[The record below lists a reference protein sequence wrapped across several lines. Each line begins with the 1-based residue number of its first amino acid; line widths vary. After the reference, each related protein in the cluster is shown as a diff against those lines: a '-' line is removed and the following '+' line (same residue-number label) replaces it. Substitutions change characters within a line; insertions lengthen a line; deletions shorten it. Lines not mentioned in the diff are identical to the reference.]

1 MNTEPGYNIT
11 EKYYAVYNLSIKN
24 NGSNNLDFKLN
35 ELHVR
40 DGNHIFNTTTLEPES

>member
-1 MNTEPGYNIT
+1 MYTELEEYKPGYNLT
-11 EKYYAVYNLSIKN
+11 EKYYAVYDLSIKN

-40 DGNHIFNTTTLEPES
+40 DWGSDI